1 MLAGSELNLPNM
13 DDLKV
18 ILEFSHHIVNDIDG
32 FGAMYT
38 VSVSSIPNYFLQLYQ
53 KTVPFSKDSIILK
66 DMKKLLKL
74 SLDRRLLKPKVKEDR
89 EFRKK
94 AFQGWI

>member
-1 MLAGSELNLPNM
+1 MLAGSELTLPNM

-38 VSVSSIPNYFLQLYQ
+38 VSVSSIPNYVLQPYQ
-53 KTVPFSKDSIILK
+53 KTEGFNHF
-66 DMKKLLKL
+66 
-74 SLDRRLLKPKVKEDR
+74 E
-89 EFRKK
+89 
-94 AFQGWI
+94 